1 MASDLEVLPVPGGPG
16 AAALL
21 PHLARVLDGEAP
33 PALPV
38 PADDPREIDRLTATL
53 APGSPIEHDAV
64 LVLATSGSTGV
75 PKGALLTA
83 AALRASAAATHDRLG
98 GVGTWLL
105 ALPAHH
111 VAGMQVL
118 LRSVA
123 AGTEPVVLDVRA
135 GFDPAALPA
144 AVASMSGPRRYTSL
158 VPTQLVKAL
167 ADPEAT
173 AALASLDAVLLGGA
187 ATPAPLLARATA
199 ASVPVVRTYGM
210 SETCGGCVYDGLP
223 LDGVRLRLGD
233 DGRVSLGGT
242 TLAAGY
248 RGMPDHPAFAEP
260 GWFRTDDVGSIGE
273 DGRLRILG
281 RIDDAISTAGLT
293 VVPRVVEDVVT
304 AVPGVAECVVVGVP
318 DERLGARVAALVVL
332 DAGAA
337 VTDDAIRE
345 HVASELGREAVPR
358 VVVRTAALPVRGPGK
373 VDRAAA
379 LRRVTDAAR

>member
-1 MASDLEVLPVPGGPG
+1 M
-16 AAALL
+16 
-21 PHLARVLDGEAP
+21 
-33 PALPV
+33 
-38 PADDPREIDRLTATL
+38 
-53 APGSPIEHDAV
+53 
-64 LVLATSGSTGV
+64 
-75 PKGALLTA
+75 
-83 AALRASAAATHDRLG
+83 
-98 GVGTWLL
+98 
-105 ALPAHH
+105 
-111 VAGMQVL
+111 
-118 LRSVA
+118 
-123 AGTEPVVLDVRA
+123 VLDVRA

-144 AVASMSGPRRYTSL
+144 AVAAMSGPRRYTSL

-233 DGRVSLGGT
+233 DGRVSLGGP